1 MLKRMILAAALAVA
15 SLPLW
20 AGDLALVLTHDSTS
34 LSADGI
40 TRTSHYQER
49 LYRQDQQVWLERVIP
64 ASVAHAAAHI
74 DSDGHKHLDLDTS
87 ARWVSR
93 IDDKKA
99 EIRLVNRHDRQLVTV
114 DSGDYDAIG
123 FDGDW
128 PTAYYLVDPAKL
140 HSMSLSKRPAPG
152 AGQWYESIGKGG
164 YVRILWDIKQQ
175 YPRRIESG
183 TADGSQRKV
192 VQIEQ
197 IAQPKQMPWLVL
209 KGYQQKDYT
218 DFMD

>member
-1 MLKRMILAAALAVA
+1 MNKIILASLLVALIQ
-15 SLPLW
+15 PLW
-20 AGDLALVLTHDSTS
+20 AADLSLLLTHDSTS
-34 LSADGI
+34 LSADGV

-49 LYRQDQQVWLERVIP
+49 LYRQQQQVWLERIIP
-64 ASVAHAAAHI
+64 AHVAASVSHD

-140 HSMSLSKRPAPG
+140 KTMILSKRSAPAG
-152 AGQWYESIGKGG
+152 SQWYESIGKNG
-164 YVRILWDIKQQ
+164 YIRILWDSRQQ

-183 TADGSQRKV
+183 SHDGSQERV
-192 VQIEQ
+192 VRVEPGVKP
-197 IAQPKQMPWLVL
+197 AQMPWLTL
-209 KGYQQKDYT
+209 KGYQHKEYT